1 MSKKSQSTEY
11 DSPWKEAL
19 DVYFPEFLQLL
30 FPNVYQDI
38 DWERG
43 YEFLDTELQK
53 VVRDANLGKR
63 LADKLV
69 KVWLKDGV
77 ETLILIHL
85 EIQGQ
90 YDANFTQR
98 MFVYHY
104 RIFDRYRLQVVS
116 LAVLGDD
123 NPQWRPNTYGYE
135 RWGSR
140 IQLNFPAVKLWD
152 YRQNQAQLAKNSNPF
167 AAVVL
172 AHLAALETTNRPQ
185 QRLQRKW
192 TLVRGL
198 YERGY
203 TREQILQLF
212 RLIDWFLSLPE
223 ELTRSF
229 DEQLARYEEEQKMPY
244 ITSVERL
251 AIERG
256 ELKGEL
262 KANRAR
268 ILEIL
273 QVRFGEVPDDLSE
286 KLDWIEEVERLEDLF
301 RQAITIASLE
311 EFESLLP
318 TDNS

>member
-1 MSKKSQSTEY
+1 
-11 DSPWKEAL
+11 
-19 DVYFPEFLQLL
+19 
-30 FPNVYQDI
+30 
-38 DWERG
+38 
-43 YEFLDTELQK
+43 
-53 VVRDANLGKR
+53 
-63 LADKLV
+63 
-69 KVWLKDGV
+69 
-77 ETLILIHL
+77 
-85 EIQGQ
+85 
-90 YDANFTQR
+90 
-98 MFVYHY
+98 
-104 RIFDRYRLQVVS
+104 
-116 LAVLGDD
+116 
-123 NPQWRPNTYGYE
+123 
-135 RWGSR
+135 
-140 IQLNFPAVKLWD
+140 
-152 YRQNQAQLAKNSNPF
+152 
-167 AAVVL
+167 L
-172 AHLAALETTNRPQ
+172 AHLAALETINQPQ

-212 RLIDWFLSLPE
+212 RLIDWFLSLPD

-229 DEQLARYEEEQKMPY
+229 DEQMARYEEKQKMPY

-256 ELKGEL
+256 ELKGKL

-273 QVRFGEVPDDLSE
+273 QVRFGEVSDDVSE
-286 KLDWIEEVERLEDLF
+286 KLDRIQEIEQLESLF